1 MIWHVEEFQCNNPA
15 IVDKLFSQK
24 FPMSVEM
31 FKNTLV
37 LYTHYKIDI
46 F

>member
-1 MIWHVEEFQCNNPA
+1 MTGHAEECQCNNPA
-15 IVDKLFSQK
+15 NVDKLFSQK
-24 FPMSVEM
+24 FPMAVEM

-37 LYTHYKIDI
+37 LYTHYKINI